1 MPTEIKTY
9 SINDFIRMTA
19 TGKLDYDA
27 SVKLIRRLAEAAAY
41 HEGHNLLI
49 DLRDTEV
56 EWANLNEILK
66 LTLEFTKL
74 EVKFKNKLASIIPDN
89 EKRIAIAAQFKACM
103 DIRGFDYEVF
113 TDYEEAIEWLSET
126 TEI

>member
-9 SINDFIRMTA
+9 SIKDFIRMKASGT
-19 TGKLDYDA
+19 LDYDE
-27 SVKLIRRLAEAAAY
+27 SVKLIRKLAEAAAY
-41 HEGHNLLI
+41 HEGHNILI
-49 DLRDTEV
+49 DLRETKV

-74 EVKFKNKLASIIPDN
+74 EVGFKNKLASIIPDN
-89 EKRIAIAAQFKACM
+89 ERRIAVAAQFKACM

-126 TEI
+126 TDI

>member
-1 MPTEIKTY
+1 MPAEIKSY
-9 SINDFIRMTA
+9 KINDFIRMKTSG
-19 TGKLDYDA
+19 TLDYDE
-27 SVKLIRRLAEAAAY
+27 SVKLIRKLAKAAAY
-41 HEGHNLLI
+41 HEGHNILI

-74 EVKFKNKLASIIPDN
+74 EVEFKNKLASIIPDN
-89 EKRIAIAAQFKACM
+89 ERRIAIAAQFKACM

-113 TDYEEAIEWLSET
+113 TDFEEAIEWLSET
-126 TEI
+126 TDI